1 MNEEYL
7 KKHGYPIGTVLGN
20 PKSLNFEFAGD
31 KYLIVGPLEIEEG
44 DRYGTG
50 YDSRY
55 MQKAVFLANL
65 STDTTLYILCPNLTL
80 HGECVE

>member
-20 PKSLNFEFAGD
+20 PKSLDSDFAGD
-31 KYLIVGPLEIEEG
+31 KYLIVGPLEIVKGEHNG
-44 DRYGTG
+44 GS

-65 STDTTLYILCPNLTL
+65 SIDTTLYILCPNLTL